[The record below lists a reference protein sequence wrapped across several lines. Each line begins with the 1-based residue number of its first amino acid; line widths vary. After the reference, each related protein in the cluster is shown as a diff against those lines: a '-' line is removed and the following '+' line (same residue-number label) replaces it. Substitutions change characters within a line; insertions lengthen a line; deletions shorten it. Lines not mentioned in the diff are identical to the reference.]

1 MNTPANRF
9 HQASP
14 TGAPDQPGPPAG
26 LSGSRAHVERIAAF
40 FENLSPASLAR
51 LDTIYALD
59 ARFKDPF
66 NDVLG
71 LAGISRIFSHMFT
84 QLDAPAFR
92 VTTRIVDA
100 DQVMLGWVFSFR
112 RGRKSIEINGV
123 THMILDADGR
133 ISLHRDY
140 WDAAEEL
147 YAKFPLI
154 GAPIRWL
161 STRLSASAD

>member
-1 MNTPANRF
+1 M
-9 HQASP
+9 
-14 TGAPDQPGPPAG
+14 
-26 LSGSRAHVERIAAF
+26 SRHHAERIASF
-40 FENLSPASLAR
+40 FETLRPESLTR
-51 LDTIYALD
+51 LDTIYAHD

-71 LAGISRIFSHMFT
+71 VPAIANIFRHMFE
-84 QLDAPAFR
+84 QLDSPAFS
-92 VTTRIVDA
+92 VETRIVDG
-100 DQVMLGWVFSFR
+100 DQLMLGWVFSFR
-112 RGRKSIEINGV
+112 RGGRSIEIKGV

-147 YAKFPLI
+147 YSKLPLI

-161 STRLSASAD
+161 AARLSANTA